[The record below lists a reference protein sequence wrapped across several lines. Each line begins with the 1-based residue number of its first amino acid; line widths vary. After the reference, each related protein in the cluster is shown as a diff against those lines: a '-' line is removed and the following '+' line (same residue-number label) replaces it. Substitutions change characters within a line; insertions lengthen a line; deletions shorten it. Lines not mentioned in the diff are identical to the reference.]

1 MKTGRKTIL
10 AMILVIIAV
19 TPLLTRSF
27 GKNTNS
33 LNSLTR
39 ESSPVTLQ
47 AEKRVYVE
55 QGDKY
60 RLNVTVWGDS
70 SLFVYSKVLKV
81 NFYCNS
87 SAIILENPE
96 KRFWY
101 LSDLRPGAG
110 YGIFWD
116 LNISDDVPLCPIDVG
131 IVARENGT
139 ISSFRVQKIITFY
152 IGEKEDNFVR
162 NISILALII
171 SIFSLLISVFS
182 LKKGRKER
190 EIQ

>member
-39 ESSPVTLQ
+39 ESSPVTLE

-60 RLNVTVWGDS
+60 RLNVTVWG
-70 SLFVYSKVLKV
+70 
-81 NFYCNS
+81 
-87 SAIILENPE
+87 
-96 KRFWY
+96 
-101 LSDLRPGAG
+101 G
-110 YGIFWD
+110 
-116 LNISDDVPLCPIDVG
+116 
-131 IVARENGT
+131 
-139 ISSFRVQKIITFY
+139 
-152 IGEKEDNFVR
+152 
-162 NISILALII
+162 
-171 SIFSLLISVFS
+171 
-182 LKKGRKER
+182 
-190 EIQ
+190 